1 MDLIDYVASLP
12 PIKITRLYE
21 NPFTCLAVFRSLAPL
36 AKHYVLSLLFVE
48 DVPQSLVA
56 SWALPSAYSKHSAA
70 IDVLTRLQVLF
81 LPSKSVEPAYCL
93 SKSFCEHL
101 RHSACSGTA
110 SQLNVVP
117 EGVTTAAPAK
127 GFVDDYAATQWET
140 LLLYAVGGG
149 PCPDPA
155 PHLQSSISLNLEELL
170 LAAGLVSLT
179 DGSGASASRPSS
191 SSQQQPRH
199 SVTQLGFQ
207 FLLADTYSQLWQLL
221 REYIARAER
230 QSSTE
235 LASALGFLLQLG
247 FQGERPL
254 CCSDLE
260 PQQRDI
266 AAHMAQLG
274 VLYTFQVG
282 GEVWLKPTRLA
293 VLMASGVGSSP
304 AAASDG
310 FVVVES
316 NARVYAYT
324 SSPIRQAILR
334 LFVRC
339 DVLLPNLFVGTITR
353 ESATAALESGVGAE
367 QIIGYLRQ
375 HAHARVANRIPIV
388 PGVVA
393 DQIRL
398 WQRDLQRLSHRA
410 AVHYKNFEGEELYRK
425 VVAYVVELG
434 ALLARDD
441 MKKELVAAAEAHPK
455 IRDRIKAL
463 KETLG
468 Y

>member
-1 MDLIDYVASLP
+1 
-12 PIKITRLYE
+12 
-21 NPFTCLAVFRSLAPL
+21 
-36 AKHYVLSLLFVE
+36 
-48 DVPQSLVA
+48 
-56 SWALPSAYSKHSAA
+56 
-70 IDVLTRLQVLF
+70 
-81 LPSKSVEPAYCL
+81 
-93 SKSFCEHL
+93 
-101 RHSACSGTA
+101 
-110 SQLNVVP
+110 
-117 EGVTTAAPAK
+117 
-127 GFVDDYAATQWET
+127 
-140 LLLYAVGGG
+140 VGGG

-155 PHLQSSISLNLEELL
+155 DHLQPSIPLNLEELL
-170 LAAGLVSLT
+170 LSAELISLA
-179 DGSGASASRPSS
+179 DSSGASQPSS
-191 SSQQQPRH
+191 SSQQQPHH

-254 CCSDLE
+254 CCSELD
-260 PQQRDI
+260 PQQMDI

-274 VLYTFQVG
+274 VLFTFQVD

-293 VLMASGVGSSP
+293 VLMASGSGAASP
-304 AAASDG
+304 AAAGDG
-310 FVVVES
+310 FVVVET

-324 SSPIRQAILR
+324 SSPVRQAILR

-398 WQRDLQRLSHRA
+398 WQRDLQRVTHDA
-410 AVHYKNFEGEELYRK
+410 AVYYKNFEGEELYRK

-441 MKKELVAAAEAHPK
+441 MKKEVVARAEAHPK
-455 IRDRIKAL
+455 IRDKIKAL
-463 KETLG
+463 KDTLG

>member
-1 MDLIDYVASLP
+1 MTS
-12 PIKITRLYE
+12 
-21 NPFTCLAVFRSLAPL
+21 
-36 AKHYVLSLLFVE
+36 
-48 DVPQSLVA
+48 
-56 SWALPSAYSKHSAA
+56 PSQD
-70 IDVLTRLQVLF
+70 I
-81 LPSKSVEPAYCL
+81 
-93 SKSFCEHL
+93 
-101 RHSACSGTA
+101 GA
-110 SQLNVVP
+110 SQ
-117 EGVTTAAPAK
+117 
-127 GFVDDYAATQWET
+127 
-140 LLLYAVGGG
+140 
-149 PCPDPA
+149 
-155 PHLQSSISLNLEELL
+155 
-170 LAAGLVSLT
+170 
-179 DGSGASASRPSS
+179 PST
-191 SSQQQPRH
+191 SSQQPARH

-221 REYIARAER
+221 KEYIARAER

-254 CCSDLE
+254 CCSELDA
-260 PQQRDI
+260 QQRDI

-274 VLYTFQVG
+274 VLFAFRAD

-293 VLMASGVGSSP
+293 VLMASGSSSSP
-304 AAASDG
+304 AAAGDG
-310 FVVVES
+310 FVVVET

-324 SSPIRQAILR
+324 SSPVRQAILR

-375 HAHARVANRIPIV
+375 HAHPRVANRIPIV

-398 WQRDLQRLSHRA
+398 WQRDLQRVSYKA
-410 AVHYKNFEGEELYRK
+410 SVYYKNFEAEELYRR
-425 VVAYVVELG
+425 VVAYIEDLR
-434 ALLARDD
+434 ALLSRDD
-441 MKKELVAAAEAHPK
+441 VKKEVVATAEAHPK
-455 IRDRIKAL
+455 IRDKIKAL
-463 KETLG
+463 KEVLG

>member
-1 MDLIDYVASLP
+1 M
-12 PIKITRLYE
+12 
-21 NPFTCLAVFRSLAPL
+21 
-36 AKHYVLSLLFVE
+36 
-48 DVPQSLVA
+48 
-56 SWALPSAYSKHSAA
+56 
-70 IDVLTRLQVLF
+70 
-81 LPSKSVEPAYCL
+81 
-93 SKSFCEHL
+93 
-101 RHSACSGTA
+101 
-110 SQLNVVP
+110 
-117 EGVTTAAPAK
+117 
-127 GFVDDYAATQWET
+127 
-140 LLLYAVGGG
+140 GGG
-149 PCPDPA
+149 PCPDSA
-155 PHLQSSISLNLEELL
+155 LYLQPSTPLSLEELL

-179 DGSGASASRPSS
+179 DDSIGSALKPSTVS
-191 SSQQQPRH
+191 QQQQPRH

-254 CCSDLE
+254 SCSELK

-266 AAHMAQLG
+266 AAHMVQLG
-274 VLYTFQVG
+274 VLYTFRVD

-293 VLMASGVGSSP
+293 VLMASGGGSSP
-304 AAASDG
+304 SAASDG

-324 SSPIRQAILR
+324 SSPVRQAILR

-353 ESATAALESGVGAE
+353 ASAIAALESGVGAE

-398 WQRDLQRLSHRA
+398 WQRDLQRLSHR
-410 AVHYKNFEGEELYRK
+410 VGVYYKNFEGEELYRK

-441 MKKELVAAAEAHPK
+441 VKKEIVAAAEAHSK